1 MANFYIPEIISGCGT
16 LKAAG
21 SKASELGAKN
31 VLILTDR
38 FLVQTNDFKI
48 ITDSLESYGISWNVF
63 PDVQSNPTAK
73 SCETSA
79 AIAYRYHCD
88 LIIGFGGGSA
98 MDQAKT
104 CAALLTNGKT
114 CNYWDGIPLNRPMMP
129 TICIP
134 TTSGTGSE
142 VTFVAVITDP
152 VREYKMSIGDP
163 KHLLPTCAICDPL
176 VTLGLPQTL
185 TASCGI
191 DALTHAIEAFTS
203 KASSAATDALALRA
217 ITLIARN
224 INRAWEHPDDISAR
238 DAMMTGST
246 LAGSAFINSNVGAVH
261 ALAETVGA
269 KYHIPHGTANAIFLP
284 YVMKFNLPKAAD
296 KYSEVAHILADSA
309 SEDNSEH
316 TAMDAVTQVTALCK
330 KMSIPSL
337 NSYPQITPGDFP
349 LLSKRAAENP
359 LSDDNPRIVTEQD
372 YLHILNQAFA

>member
-1 MANFYIPEIISGCGT
+1 
-16 LKAAG
+16 
-21 SKASELGAKN
+21 
-31 VLILTDR
+31 
-38 FLVQTNDFKI
+38 
-48 ITDSLESYGISWNVF
+48 
-63 PDVQSNPTAK
+63 
-73 SCETSA
+73 
-79 AIAYRYHCD
+79 
-88 LIIGFGGGSA
+88 

-261 ALAETVGA
+261 ALAAAECVFYSA
-269 KYHIPHGTANAIFLP
+269 NTAFHRSGSFPAFRGRSAPAFFPVRKAACFLP
-284 YVMKFNLPKAAD
+284 VWRPP
-296 KYSEVAHILADSA
+296 
-309 SEDNSEH
+309 
-316 TAMDAVTQVTALCK
+316 CC
-330 KMSIPSL
+330 
-337 NSYPQITPGDFP
+337 
-349 LLSKRAAENP
+349 RAG
-359 LSDDNPRIVTEQD
+359 
-372 YLHILNQAFA
+372 